1 MQMIFKTSK
10 FLFSYC
16 VHVTSVNTVLCFF
29 VCMCVW
35 NNPYPPP
42 FPPPLHICIRSLNST
57 GPTLPLSCVLPVCI
71 FDSKRCASAC
81 LNNTHVFRNGAF
93 SFANVTSCINKKG
106 WMYFRLQ
113 RVFFLT
119 LLSHYAVF
127 LLNFGV
133 RIHQGDKWNPFKKE
147 KINQN
152 RGGFSLTPRS
162 EAEKLL
168 WKRLAE
174 DGGEWHCY
182 CVKLWL
188 FQFCIAHL
196 FYYTFVFKIKYRH
209 VPLSSV
215 CLVSF

>member
-1 MQMIFKTSK
+1 
-10 FLFSYC
+10 
-16 VHVTSVNTVLCFF
+16 
-29 VCMCVW
+29 MCVW

-113 RVFFLT
+113 RVLFCFFLT

-133 RIHQGDKWNPFKKE
+133 RIHQGDKWNPFKKKKLTKTE
-147 KINQN
+147 RRLLTDASFRSRKVAVKKAG
-152 RGGFSLTPRS
+152 RGWRGVTLLLCKVMAVSILHRS
-162 EAEKLL
+162 FILL
-168 WKRLAE
+168 YI
-174 DGGEWHCY
+174 C
-182 CVKLWL
+182 
-188 FQFCIAHL
+188 F
-196 FYYTFVFKIKYRH
+196 
-209 VPLSSV
+209 
-215 CLVSF
+215 

>member
-16 VHVTSVNTVLCFF
+16 VHVTSVNTVLFFF

-113 RVFFLT
+113 RVLFCFFLT

-152 RGGFSLTPRS
+152 W
-162 EAEKLL
+162 EAASHWRLVQKQKGCCEKG
-168 WKRLAE
+168 WQRMEGSDTAT
-174 DGGEWHCY
+174 
-182 CVKLWL
+182 V
-188 FQFCIAHL
+188 
-196 FYYTFVFKIKYRH
+196 
-209 VPLSSV
+209 
-215 CLVSF
+215 